1 LISYITTL
9 IIIVAA
15 VITGVLGLTAQ
26 PVAAF
31 CFTIGVVCLLIGLM
45 EVKTWQRV
53 QKGVLALDGLLQ
65 LLTGALGIV
74 FGAINL

>member
-1 LISYITTL
+1 MISYITTL

-31 CFTIGVVCLLIGLM
+31 CFTIGVMCFLIGLM

>member
-1 LISYITTL
+1 M
-9 IIIVAA
+9 
-15 VITGVLGLTAQ
+15 TGVLGLTAQ

-31 CFTIGVVCLLIGLM
+31 CFTMGVMCLLIGLM

-74 FGAINL
+74 FGAISL